1 MNIHTAGVRLLAA
14 ISAGLVLLGCSS
26 PPASQAEPDDIVPV
40 NPDEYASPGAQNS
53 WRFYT
58 DSNINC
64 GIGGKYLTCIASPS
78 DGLPGS
84 KENNLVWATDTSSL
98 LTWSA
103 TQAKPWGPPAEPFQA
118 NRKGEKLL
126 PPGHSITVPDGSC
139 TVTADAAIECRKASG
154 HGFVIDSAG
163 TRAF

>member
-103 TQAKPWGPPAEPFQA
+103 TQAKPGALQQNRFEPTGKARNCCHPAIRSLFPMDHA
-118 NRKGEKLL
+118 R
-126 PPGHSITVPDGSC
+126 
-139 TVTADAAIECRKASG
+139 
-154 HGFVIDSAG
+154 
-163 TRAF
+163 

>member
-1 MNIHTAGVRLLAA
+1 MNICTATVRLLTAT
-14 ISAGLVLLGCSS
+14 SAGLILLGCST
-26 PPASQAEPDDIVPV
+26 PPASQAKPDGIVPV
-40 NPDEYASPGAQNS
+40 NPDEYASPWAQNS

-58 DSNINC
+58 DNNITC
-64 GIGGKYLTCIASPS
+64 GIGGRYLTCIASPS

-84 KENNLVWATDTSSL
+84 KENNLASATDQGSDV
-98 LTWSA
+98 TWSG

-139 TVTADAAIECRKASG
+139 TVRVDSVIECRKPSG